1 MNVYINY
8 EKYEN
13 AMYLY
18 MVTLKL
24 KSKNFTN
31 TKDIEI
37 SYHDSHRKDSD
48 EENSNEQISDEEN

>member
-18 MVTLKL
+18 MVTLKS
-24 KSKNFTN
+24 KSKNSTN
-31 TKDIEI
+31 TKYIEI
-37 SYHDSHRKDSD
+37 SYQDSHRKDSD
-48 EENSNEQISDEEN
+48 EGNSNEQISDEEN

>member
-37 SYHDSHRKDSD
+37 SYYDSHRKDSD